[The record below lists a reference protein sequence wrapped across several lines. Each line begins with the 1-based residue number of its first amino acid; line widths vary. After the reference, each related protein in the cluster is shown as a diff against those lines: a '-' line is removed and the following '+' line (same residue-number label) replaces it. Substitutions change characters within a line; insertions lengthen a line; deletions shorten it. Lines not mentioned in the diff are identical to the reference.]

1 MKNWLTI
8 AYLCAVSFSLVGNEK
23 PATTKEIKEEETN
36 QSPQYLY
43 KILSLRNWQATQTRK
58 TAQLSAEDDAFIHFS
73 TQDQLQ
79 RIIGKYWADAP
90 QLVILKIDSKKLE
103 GRLVFETNPGG
114 TAKYY
119 HLYDGI
125 IPFNSIVES
134 KIVYQ
139 QPIDTRDLQKL
150 DIVQVG
156 HPVLRQIARELSV
169 EEIVSPEI
177 QELIEIMKATMRA
190 APGVG
195 LAAPQIGKPLQLAV
209 IEDVD
214 HSHLNA
220 EQLAVRDRY
229 PVPFHVVIN
238 PRLYIEESTDN
249 AEFFEGC
256 LSVPEFVGIVPRA
269 KSVRVECLNERG
281 KPVVI
286 QAKGWYARILQHEID
301 HINGT
306 LYIDK
311 AQLPTL
317 ITTENY
323 VKLYKDKTV
332 QEIQAALFLNNATR
346 ETANAADVK

>member
-1 MKNWLTI
+1 
-8 AYLCAVSFSLVGNEK
+8 
-23 PATTKEIKEEETN
+23 
-36 QSPQYLY
+36 
-43 KILSLRNWQATQTRK
+43 
-58 TAQLSAEDDAFIHFS
+58 
-73 TQDQLQ
+73 
-79 RIIGKYWADAP
+79 
-90 QLVILKIDSKKLE
+90 
-103 GRLVFETNPGG
+103 
-114 TAKYY
+114 
-119 HLYDGI
+119 
-125 IPFNSIVES
+125 
-134 KIVYQ
+134 
-139 QPIDTRDLQKL
+139 
-150 DIVQVG
+150 
-156 HPVLRQIARELSV
+156 
-169 EEIVSPEI
+169 
-177 QELIEIMKATMRA
+177 MKATMRA

-209 IEDVD
+209 IEDMD

-220 EQLAVRDRY
+220 EQLAVRDRHE
-229 PVPFHVVIN
+229 VPFHVIIN
-238 PRLYIEESTDN
+238 PRLYIEESTDT

-281 KPVVI
+281 EPVVI

-301 HINGT
+301 HLNGT

-346 ETANAADVK
+346 ETADAADVK